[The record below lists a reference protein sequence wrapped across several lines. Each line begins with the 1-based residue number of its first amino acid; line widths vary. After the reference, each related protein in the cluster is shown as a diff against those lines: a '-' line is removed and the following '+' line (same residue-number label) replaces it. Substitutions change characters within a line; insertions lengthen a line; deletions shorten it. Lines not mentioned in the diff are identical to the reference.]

1 MKRPE
6 DDRTLTPEQFTVAL
20 DALGWKQ
27 ADFARRTGLTVQA
40 VSKWATG
47 QVTPPL
53 WAGEYL
59 GLLQDLQSLHT
70 KYLAP
75 LRIKTPGRLA
85 HLLPATDDSSR
96 P

>member
-6 DDRTLTPEQFTVAL
+6 DDRTLTPAQFATAL

-47 QVTPPL
+47 QVATPL

-59 GLLQDLQSLHT
+59 GLLQELQALHT
-70 KYLAP
+70 QYLAP
-75 LRIKTPGRLA
+75 LRVKTPGRVT
-85 HLLPATDDSSR
+85 HLLPA
-96 P
+96 PEEKQNQ